1 MKVLL
6 MQQPK
11 SASDYPRW
19 FSEIDEPMEVVVFTS
34 AQRVKR
40 HVWSSNVIREIEV
53 NDYSSEQATTDSFS
67 SWMKNNLIV

>member
-34 AQRVKR
+34 AQRVKGMSGL
-40 HVWSSNVIREIEV
+40 VMSLE
-53 NDYSSEQATTDSFS
+53 
-67 SWMKNNLIV
+67 K